1 MIWVTWR
8 QFRTTILAA
17 AGGILALAV
26 VVLICGLGIRGSDR
40 AVPFGTAFGCP
51 KTGDGSA
58 ACWSESL
65 ITLTT
70 LTTAVLPVVLG
81 ALVGVTVFSRDIE
94 RGTHVLGLSQS
105 VSRLR
110 WYWSRVL
117 VVFTPIT
124 LAAVALGFTLE
135 WARSAAAG
143 PDYAYISTRWYGY
156 SKLTFPQFQAS
167 GLAVGAYTLL
177 ALILGSLVGLL
188 LRNLLGA
195 MAVTL
200 IAMTALMVGFQLGA
214 RPHYASPVVEARSLD
229 SQYRVAYTTDDETIW
244 QLSEGYVDAQG
255 RRAEF
260 DYRKCNQIGENY
272 EWSQRPDETLA
283 AYEAREATM
292 IGMQDR
298 EFAACQRA
306 QGLDRY
312 EVRYHP
318 DSLFRRFQVIE
329 ASLAL
334 MLSALLIIPSLWAV
348 RRLRP

>member
-26 VVLICGLGIRGSDR
+26 VALICGAIVRERTGQRS
-40 AVPFGTAFGCP
+40 ASTADYVDESTFEFLV
-51 KTGDGSA
+51 A
-58 ACWSESL
+58 ASL
-65 ITLTT
+65 VSIG
-70 LTTAVLPVVLG
+70 VLAALLPLALG

-105 VSRLR
+105 VSRTR
-110 WYWSRVL
+110 WYGSRVL
-117 VVFTPIT
+117 VVFVPVSI
-124 LAAVALGFTLE
+124 AMAVLGAVLE
-135 WARSAAAG
+135 W
-143 PDYAYISTRWYGY
+143 TRTSDAVWHYGY
-156 SKLTFPQFQAS
+156 LSQATWSGHSSLTFPLFQS
-167 GLAVGAYTLL
+167 GALTAATYTALALVVGSLA
-177 ALILGSLVGLL
+177 ALILRNTLGSMV
-188 LRNLLGA
+188 
-195 MAVTL
+195 VTL
-200 IAMTALMVGFQLGA
+200 VAVAAFMIGFQFGA